1 MGKILIICGIII
13 IITPKLFKSSYYQN
27 ENKYNLF
34 LKVTGVFVILL
45 GGLYC
50 FGKNRKRK
58 FSMYHTVWTFICME
72 PWVIMAQN
80 KAGMGNTFKGNVC
93 C

>member
-34 LKVTGVFVILL
+34 LKVTGVFAILL
-45 GGLYC
+45 NRLYHFDKIETILINEVSKLNYDKKKLNDDGRAGLGYLV
-50 FGKNRKRK
+50 
-58 FSMYHTVWTFICME
+58 T
-72 PWVIMAQN
+72 Q
-80 KAGMGNTFKGNVC
+80 
-93 C
+93 